1 MHLSEF
7 GKIVDGINF
16 LSVDDIKL
24 INSLLIQ
31 MQTPKEPIY
40 VRDENALGSSQARP
54 NVYRYHGQTEDIF
67 KLTAVLIES
76 LIKNHPFANANKRTA
91 MFCGYLFLLLNGQE
105 LTAPDS
111 EVVEV
116 GVGIATGEYD
126 IDFLEDWLFYWSRE
140 FDSRNLCIKNTD
152 SIQKLI
158 STVKS

>member
-1 MHLSEF
+1 
-7 GKIVDGINF
+7 
-16 LSVDDIKL
+16 
-24 INSLLIQ
+24 
-31 MQTPKEPIY
+31 TPKEPIY

-140 FDSRNLCIKNTD
+140 FDSRNLYSLFEAVENQIKRAQSNIYTALPQTGIEYCLPSD
-152 SIQKLI
+152 
-158 STVKS
+158 